1 MLLKKFIITVKGDM
15 SDLYLFQ
22 LGIERMKQ
30 NKEKNAYATLSIKKI
45 TAPNPPKTKPAVTKT
60 VGGDLRARQG
70 K

>member
-1 MLLKKFIITVKGDM
+1 
-15 SDLYLFQ
+15 
-22 LGIERMKQ
+22 MKQ

-45 TAPNPPKTKPAVTKT
+45 TAPNPPKTKPTVTKT